1 MANRL
6 ISCHEAAQAIA
17 DDINAIATEHGMNPV
32 DLARLFG
39 ASIGAPIDVSDLL
52 EEGEDA

>member
-6 ISCHEAAQAIA
+6 IPVHEAAQAIA
-17 DDINAIATEHGMNPV
+17 DDITAIATEHGIPAI
-32 DLARLFG
+32 DLARIFG

-52 EEGEDA
+52 EDEDA